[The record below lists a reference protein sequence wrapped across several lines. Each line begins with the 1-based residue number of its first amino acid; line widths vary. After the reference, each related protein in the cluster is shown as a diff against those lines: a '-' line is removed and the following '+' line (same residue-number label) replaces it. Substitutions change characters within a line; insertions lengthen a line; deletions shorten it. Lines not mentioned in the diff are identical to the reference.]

1 VQFTLNL
8 IYVLITLLTMG
19 YKYKDGY
26 QRNVKQRGFSLSLD
40 VVERM
45 SKYDEINWSRV
56 VSKLLSK
63 YLDQLDRMEDI
74 LIVGDQKEE
83 FK

>member
-1 VQFTLNL
+1 
-8 IYVLITLLTMG
+8 MG

-74 LIVGDQKEE
+74 LIVGESEE
-83 FK
+83 K